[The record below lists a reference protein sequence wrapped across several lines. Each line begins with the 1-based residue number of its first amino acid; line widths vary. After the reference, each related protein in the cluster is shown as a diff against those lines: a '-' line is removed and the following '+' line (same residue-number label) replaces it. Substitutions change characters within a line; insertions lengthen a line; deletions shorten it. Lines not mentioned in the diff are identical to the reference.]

1 MPNKMRQGGRNLIQ
15 GGNTMKCSFCGKS
28 FKSVDV
34 DQDICED
41 CIHSVDELSDGKG
54 EEDE

>member
-1 MPNKMRQGGRNLIQ
+1 
-15 GGNTMKCSFCGKS
+15 MKCSFCGKT
-28 FKSVDV
+28 FKSVDVDV

-41 CIHSVDELSDGKG
+41 CIHSVNELSDGKG